1 MKIKNCKFLWEAR
14 AIVNDK
20 LYQFTHIESE
30 FSDWFLRFNLI
41 EWKEEDTDITT
52 MPVSEAKKYGFI
64 F

>member
-1 MKIKNCKFLWEAR
+1 MKIKNCKFLWEAK

-30 FSDWFLRFNLI
+30 FTEWFLRFTLI
-41 EWKEEDTDITT
+41 EWEEENTDIVS
-52 MPVSEAKKYGFI
+52 MPVSEAKQYGFI